1 MTKSIMVTR
10 TSYISLFLSLFL
22 LLLSHFSHVG
32 ATHRMLYASVYTP
45 PSPTCGDQIGN
56 LVFEEAKQKTRKRK
70 LCRHHPPKP

>member
-1 MTKSIMVTR
+1 
-10 TSYISLFLSLFL
+10 
-22 LLLSHFSHVG
+22 
-32 ATHRMLYASVYTP
+32 MLYAQVYTP